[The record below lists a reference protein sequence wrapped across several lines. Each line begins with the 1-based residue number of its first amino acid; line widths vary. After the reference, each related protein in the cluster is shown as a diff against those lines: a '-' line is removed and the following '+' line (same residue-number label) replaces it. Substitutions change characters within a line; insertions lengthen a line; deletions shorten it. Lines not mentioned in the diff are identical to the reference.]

1 MAGYMIRL
9 ERYNFFFFGNP
20 DSKSDIDT
28 RKEKKNVLNLYI
40 FFFLA
45 EIGHNIVPSHAE
57 DEGIHTSGVSTFD
70 SAKSQDMVDIDQA
83 RATASMQAEYRRLV
97 HEQGR

>member
-1 MAGYMIRL
+1 M
-9 ERYNFFFFGNP
+9 
-20 DSKSDIDT
+20 
-28 RKEKKNVLNLYI
+28 
-40 FFFLA
+40 
-45 EIGHNIVPSHAE
+45 PSHAE